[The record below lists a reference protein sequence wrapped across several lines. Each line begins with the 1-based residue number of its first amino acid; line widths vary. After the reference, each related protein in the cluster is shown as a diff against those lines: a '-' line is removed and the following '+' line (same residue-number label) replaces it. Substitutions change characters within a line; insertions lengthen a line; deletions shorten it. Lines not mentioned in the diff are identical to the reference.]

1 MATKAKPGPAK
12 GPHKTCT
19 REGCTRIVYAN
30 ELCEAHNR
38 QVYRAERKAAEIVN
52 AGTGYLASDEF
63 RGSLERRRA
72 DWKSVSF
79 SGTKSEVERKREV
92 LAHIELL
99 YFWMVAC
106 DVAGVSRSE
115 YSRWMDADD
124 AFVDAAA
131 EATEYARQRMEFRMY
146 EAGMRPDPLGKFNF
160 QACVAWLNKHAD
172 WSPVSRQ
179 LDETRNAKFVAELG
193 KILRDSLPAE
203 AADEILG
210 KCSGL
215 AERAALLPPGASLR

>member
-12 GPHKTCT
+12 GPKKLCS
-19 REGCTRIVYAN
+19 RDGCTRVVFAN

-38 QVYRAERKAAEIVN
+38 QVYRAEKKAFEIVN
-52 AGTGYLASDEF
+52 AGTGYLASDDF
-63 RGSLERRRA
+63 KTNLERRRS
-72 DWKSVSF
+72 DWKSVPF
-79 SGTKSEVERKREV
+79 MGTKAVQERKREC

-115 YSRWMDADD
+115 YQQWMDADA

-146 EAGMRPDPLGKFNF
+146 EAGLRPDPMGKFNF

-172 WSPVSRQ
+172 WSPVSKQ

-193 KILRDSLPAE
+193 KILRDSLPTA
-203 AADEILG
+203 AADEIIA

-215 AERAALLPPGASLR
+215 AERAALLPSGASLR

>member
-1 MATKAKPGPAK
+1 MASKAKPGPKK
-12 GPHKTCT
+12 GPKKTCT
-19 REGCTRIVYAN
+19 REGCTRVQLAN
-30 ELCEAHNR
+30 ELCSTHYR
-38 QVYRAERKAAEIVN
+38 QIERAEKRAVEIVN

-63 RGSLERRRA
+63 RSSLERRRT
-72 DWKSVSF
+72 DWKSVPF
-79 SGTKSEVERKREV
+79 VGTKAEVERKREV

-106 DVAGVSRSE
+106 DVAGVSRGD
-115 YSRWMDADD
+115 YNRWMDVDA

-131 EATEYARQRMEFRMY
+131 EATEYARQKMEFRMY
-146 EAGMRPDPLGKFNF
+146 EAGLRPDPLGKFNF

-179 LDETRNAKFVAELG
+179 LDETRNAKFVQELG
-193 KILRDSLPAE
+193 KILRDSLPTT
-203 AADEILG
+203 AADEIIG
-210 KCSGL
+210 KCAGL

>member
-1 MATKAKPGPAK
+1 MAKPGPSK
-12 GPHKTCT
+12 GPTKTCT
-19 REGCTRIVYAN
+19 SPGCTRVQMAN
-30 ELCEAHNR
+30 ELCAAHYR
-38 QVYRAERKAAEIVN
+38 QVERAEKRAVEIVN
-52 AGTGYLASDEF
+52 AGTGYLASDDF
-63 RGSLERRRA
+63 KTALERRRA
-72 DWKSVSF
+72 DWKSVAF
-79 SGTKSEVERKREV
+79 SGVKSVVERKREV

-106 DVAGVSRSE
+106 DVAGVSRAD
-115 YSRWMDADD
+115 YARWMDTDEV
-124 AFVDAAA
+124 FVDAAA

-146 EAGMRPDPLGKFNF
+146 EAGLRPDPLGKFNF

-179 LDETRNAKFVAELG
+179 LDETRNAKFVTELG
-193 KILRDSLPAE
+193 KILKDSLPVE

-210 KCSGL
+210 KCSSL